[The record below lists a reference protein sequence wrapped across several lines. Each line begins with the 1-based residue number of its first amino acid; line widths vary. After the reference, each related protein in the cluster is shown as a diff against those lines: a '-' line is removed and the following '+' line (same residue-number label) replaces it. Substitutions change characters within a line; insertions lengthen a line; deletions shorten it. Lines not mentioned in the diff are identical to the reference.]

1 MKQAKKC
8 KSKFLK
14 YKIDNFMIVRAF
26 KETFHS
32 IIISHDYRIMP
43 LGLQVEIWFT
53 RQRDYMAVLRCR
65 RSSRYTT
72 SMLVASTDPCE

>member
-26 KETFHS
+26 NETFHS
-32 IIISHDYRIMP
+32 RIISHDYRI
-43 LGLQVEIWFT
+43 
-53 RQRDYMAVLRCR
+53 YAVGI
-65 RSSRYTT
+65 
-72 SMLVASTDPCE
+72 AS